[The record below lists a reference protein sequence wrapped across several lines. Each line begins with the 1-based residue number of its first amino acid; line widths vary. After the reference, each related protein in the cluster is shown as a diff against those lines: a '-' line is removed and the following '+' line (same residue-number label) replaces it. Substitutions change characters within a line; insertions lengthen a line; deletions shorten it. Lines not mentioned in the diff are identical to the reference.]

1 MFLLVGSYFSSPPHS
16 GQKPANSNSISFSL
30 IKGFQGTSTLSYPSI
45 VRYHVSVKFSSDRR
59 IEVCDGEILIFTK
72 SSPEHSKANRELVK
86 KLAGYFDVTEDRIK
100 IISGLKSR
108 KKIIEV
114 V

>member
-1 MFLLVGSYFSSPPHS
+1 
-16 GQKPANSNSISFSL
+16 
-30 IKGFQGTSTLSYPSI
+30 
-45 VRYHVSVKFSSDRR
+45 
-59 IEVCDGEILIFTK
+59 
-72 SSPEHSKANRELVK
+72 VK
-86 KLAGYFDVTEDRIK
+86 KLAGYFDVTEDRIR